1 MKRLGSSD
9 SLGALM
15 SICPTSTDEHNQ
27 GNSHVYP
34 REFQSMLEGLD
45 EEGCVEESGH
55 VPEKKRRLSVD
66 QVKALEKNFE
76 VENKLE
82 PERKVKLAQEL
93 GLQPRQ
99 VAVWFQNRRARW
111 KTKQLERDYGVLKAN
126 YDTLKHNYE
135 NLQHDN
141 EALIKEIRELKS
153 KLQDDKSEGKV
164 LVKEEVM
171 VSESDDDKAI
181 DHQAKTSTDDVLA
194 ECDEDDDANELNFV
208 ESFSSSNGVMN
219 GASIFTDFKDGSCD
233 SDSSAILNEEN
244 LNNSSSSP
252 NAAISSSGGGVVLQT
267 VPHQFLISNGG
278 GGGGVGGSSSTTISN
293 GFQFGHDSK
302 AAILGEAH
310 KSSSAAAAA
319 AYQPQFVKI
328 EEHNF
333 FSGDDSCSTFFS
345 DDQPPTLHW
354 YCPEEWN

>member
-15 SICPTSTDEHNQ
+15 TICPPTDEQSPRN
-27 GNSHVYP
+27 NHVYG
-34 REFQSMLEGLD
+34 RDFQSMLEGLD

-55 VPEKKRRLSVD
+55 QSEKKRRLSVD

-126 YDTLKHNYE
+126 YDTLKLNYDT
-135 NLQHDN
+135 LQRDN
-141 EALIKEIRELKS
+141 ESLLKEIKELKS
-153 KLQDDKSEGKV
+153 RLEEENTESGAS
-164 LVKEEVM
+164 VKEEM
-171 VSESDDDKAI
+171 MTTLQDTEYKMNTVSETPIPGSDSKDL
-181 DHQAKTSTDDVLA
+181 SY
-194 ECDEDDDANELNFV
+194 ECFNNSCDGVGGV
-208 ESFSSSNGVMN
+208 EGGGGVS
-219 GASIFTDFKDGSCD
+219 ALFPLDFNKDGSSD

-244 LNNSSSSP
+244 INNSP
-252 NAAISSSGGGVVLQT
+252 NAAISSSGVLQSHNLLMS
-267 VPHQFLISNGG
+267 P
-278 GGGGVGGSSSTTISN
+278 GSSSLKFNCSSSSSPSSMN
-293 GFQFGHDSK
+293 CFQFQK
-302 AAILGEAH
+302 Q
-310 KSSSAAAAA
+310 
-319 AYQPQFVKI
+319 YQTHYVKM

-333 FSGDDSCSTFFS
+333 LSADEACNFFS
-345 DDQPPTLHW
+345 DEQAPTLQW
-354 YCPEEWN
+354 YCSEEWS

>member
-15 SICPTSTDEHNQ
+15 SICPTTEQQSPG
-27 GNSHVYP
+27 GNSHVYT

-45 EEGCVEESGH
+45 EEGCCVDEAGQIS
-55 VPEKKRRLSVD
+55 EKKRRLSVD

-111 KTKQLERDYGVLKAN
+111 KTKQLERDYGVLKGN
-126 YDTLKHNYE
+126 YDALKHSFDS
-135 NLQHDN
+135 LRHDN
-141 EALIKEIRELKS
+141 ESLLKEIKELKS
-153 KLQDDKSEGKV
+153 KINGENDNNKENKYS
-164 LVKEEVM
+164 VKEETKEETM
-171 VSESDDDKAI
+171 GSEEKEKSPDNGEEE
-181 DHQAKTSTDDVLA
+181 DDV
-194 ECDEDDDANELNFV
+194 ELNYQSFSNNHV
-208 ESFSSSNGVMN
+208 LMMRESF
-219 GASIFTDFKDGSCD
+219 FPDLKDGSSD

-244 LNNSSSSP
+244 NSNSSP
-252 NAAISSSGGGVVLQT
+252 NGAAIQS
-267 VPHQFLISNGG
+267 HQFMPIVSPP
-278 GGGGVGGSSSTTISN
+278 TTTTTTTTTSMN
-293 GFQFGHDSK
+293 CYQFSESK
-302 AAILGEAH
+302 SILGDAQ
-310 KSSSAAAAA
+310 K

-333 FSGDDSCSTFFS
+333 FSGDEPCNFFS
-345 DDQPPTLHW
+345 DEQAPTLQW
-354 YCPEEWN
+354 YCHDQWN

>member
-15 SICPTSTDEHNQ
+15 SICPSSTDEHTQ
-27 GNSHVYP
+27 GNNQVYP

-55 VPEKKRRLSVD
+55 VPEKKRRLSAD

-126 YDTLKHNYE
+126 YDALKQKYDS
-135 NLQHDN
+135 LQHDN
-141 EALIKEIRELKS
+141 EALHKEIRELKS
-153 KLQDDKSEGKV
+153 KLQDEKSESKTSVKDEAMASESESEDKV
-164 LVKEEVM
+164 L
-171 VSESDDDKAI
+171 
-181 DHQAKTSTDDVLA
+181 DHPSKPKSPMNVLA
-194 ECDEDDDANELNFV
+194 ECDDDDGDATELNFD
-208 ESFSSSNGVMN
+208 SFNSSNGGM
-219 GASIFTDFKDGSCD
+219 GATLFTDFKDGSSD
-233 SDSSAILNEEN
+233 SDTSAILNEDN
-244 LNNSSSSP
+244 MNNNSP
-252 NAAISSSGGGVVLQT
+252 NAAISSSGMGVLQP
-267 VPHQFLISNGG
+267 PHQFLISNGG
-278 GGGGVGGSSSTTISN
+278 SSSSSLST
-293 GFQFGHDSK
+293 GFQFSDTN

-310 KSSSAAAAA
+310 KA
-319 AYQPQFVKI
+319 AYQPQFIKI

-333 FSGDDSCSTFFS
+333 FSDESCSTFFS

-354 YCPEEWN
+354 YTEEWN